1 MENKLPQSE
10 IEERFAQIDALEPEV
25 LSAEEAASLAAAEAM
40 DDGSTVSLEE
50 LHRKKQLPSEKAHA
64 YKPLLDARKR

>member
-10 IEERFAQIDALEPEV
+10 IEERFAQIDTLEPEV

-50 LHRKKQLPSEKAHA
+50 LHQEKQLPSEKAHA